1 MALGQI
7 AFLGSGETSLA
18 GGRIFE
24 SLAQSIK
31 APLRIALM
39 ETPAGFELNS
49 AQVVGRVGDFMK
61 TRLQNYKPVIDVI
74 PARKKDSAFS
84 PDDPE
89 IVKPLLHANMIFM
102 GPGSPTYAIRQLKD
116 TLTWDVIRARHRL
129 GATLIFASAATI
141 SIGAHAL
148 PVYEIY
154 KVGQDV
160 HLVDGL
166 NLFADFGLHVSFIP
180 HWNNAEGGV
189 DLDTSRCFIGMDR
202 FGEWCGLIP
211 AENETIGLDEH
222 TGLIIDFE
230 SGLCEVSGVSSVSL
244 VRECNPEMFPSGSR
258 FPLSELGEVHLPDPL
273 ETDIPAHVWE
283 MCVNAPPLD
292 QNQPSEQVVV
302 LVQQRLLARASKN
315 WSESDKL
322 RDEIAALGW
331 TVQDSKDGY
340 KLVKNL
346 GRSGPCW
353 PADPGEQADTSGSQ
367 IQRPESLTPSFTVY
381 LFTRVG

>member
-1 MALGQI
+1 MTLGQI

-24 SLAQSIK
+24 SLARNINE
-31 APLRIALM
+31 PLRIALM

-61 TRLQNYKPVIDVI
+61 TRLQNYKPVVDVI
-74 PARKKDSAFS
+74 PARKKNSAYS

-89 IVKPLLHANMIFM
+89 IVKPLLYANIIFM
-102 GPGSPTYAIRQLKD
+102 GPGSPTYAIRNLKD

-160 HLVDGL
+160 HIVDGL
-166 NLFADFGLHVSFIP
+166 NLFSDFGLHVSFIP

-189 DLDTSRCFIGMDR
+189 DLDTSRCFMGMDR
-202 FGEWCGLIP
+202 FAEWCDLVP
-211 AENETIGLDEH
+211 PENETIGLDEH
-222 TGLIIDFE
+222 TGLIMDFE

-244 VRECNPEMFPSGSR
+244 VRECDPEIYPSGSK
-258 FPLSELGEVHLPDPL
+258 FPLSELGEFRIPEPI
-273 ETDIPAHVWE
+273 EKDIPAHVWD
-283 MCVNAPPLD
+283 MCLNAPPLD
-292 QNQPSEQVVV
+292 DDQPSERVMS
-302 LVQQRLLARASKN
+302 LVEQRVAARANKN
-315 WSESDKL
+315 WAESDKL

-340 KLVKNL
+340 KLVK
-346 GRSGPCW
+346 S
-353 PADPGEQADTSGSQ
+353 
-367 IQRPESLTPSFTVY
+367 
-381 LFTRVG
+381 

>member
-1 MALGQI
+1 MAFGQI

-24 SLAQSIK
+24 ALARNING
-31 APLRIALM
+31 PLRIALM

-49 AQVVGRVGDFMK
+49 AQVVGRVGDFMT
-61 TRLQNYKPVIDVI
+61 TRLQNYKPVVEAIA
-74 PARKKDSAFS
+74 ARKKGSAFS

-89 IVKPLLHANMIFM
+89 IVKPLLYANMIFM

-141 SIGAHAL
+141 SVGAHAL

-160 HLVDGL
+160 HVVDGL
-166 NLFADFGLHVSFIP
+166 NFFSDFGLDVSFIP
-180 HWNNAEGGV
+180 HWNNTDGGA

-202 FGEWCGLIP
+202 FAEWCRLVPSG
-211 AENETIGLDEH
+211 NETIGLDEH
-222 TGLIIDFE
+222 TGLIMDFE

-244 VRECNPEMFPSGSR
+244 VRECTPEMYASGSK
-258 FPLSELGEVHLPDPL
+258 FPLSELGEFHLPDPI
-273 ETDIPAHVWE
+273 EKDIPAHVWE
-283 MCVNAPPLD
+283 MCLNAPPLEGE
-292 QNQPSEQVVV
+292 QPSADVIALVEQRV
-302 LVQQRLLARASKN
+302 LARANKN
-315 WSESDKL
+315 WAESDSL
-322 RDEIAALGW
+322 RDKIATLGW

-340 KLVKNL
+340 KLVK
-346 GRSGPCW
+346 
-353 PADPGEQADTSGSQ
+353 A
-367 IQRPESLTPSFTVY
+367 
-381 LFTRVG
+381 

>member
-1 MALGQI
+1 MALGRI

-24 SLAQSIK
+24 SLAREINE
-31 APLRIALM
+31 PLRIALM

-61 TRLQNYKPVIDVI
+61 TRLQNYKPVVDVI
-74 PARKKDSAFS
+74 AARKKGSAFS

-102 GPGSPTYAIRQLKD
+102 GPGSPTYAIRQLKN

-160 HLVDGL
+160 HVVDGL

-202 FGEWCGLIP
+202 FGEWCGLVP

-244 VRECNPEMFPSGSR
+244 VRECNPEMFASGSR

-273 ETDIPAHVWE
+273 ETDIPPHVWE

-292 QNQPSEQVVV
+292 ENQPSEQVVA

-322 RDEIAALGW
+322 RDEITALGW

-340 KLVKNL
+340 KLVK
-346 GRSGPCW
+346 S
-353 PADPGEQADTSGSQ
+353 E
-367 IQRPESLTPSFTVY
+367 
-381 LFTRVG
+381 